1 VSEKPARRRRA
12 VAWSIIFGYSAL
24 ALALARNI
32 VLVPVY
38 LRHIALGEYGAW
50 LATGGALVQL
60 VVTDFGLAGVVT
72 QRVAHRYGA
81 GKSSQ
86 LGPLI
91 GAGLL
96 NGALL
101 ATVLTALCLVFAL
114 FLPATQGLTA
124 AQAHRVLQCFLLA
137 VSANGLAVMAG
148 TAAGIVRSLQ
158 RAIAV
163 GTITLVADLASV
175 FATVAALLAGF
186 GLYSLAIG
194 MLVRSVIAAIGSL
207 GLLATLALREPQL
220 RWSINWEESQ
230 ALWRDSARFF
240 LTSIAMKLQ
249 SNANTLFVGMLAGPQ
264 LAAVYGLT
272 VRAHETVLMLIAQI
286 NTALGPSLA
295 HLVGEERHA
304 SFRALILRLVPVMA
318 VIAAVGMT
326 LTVILNETFV
336 RLWVGAGAFGGQLT
350 SIVMG
355 FAMWVASV
363 AYVAYEALLARGE
376 FGRIA
381 RTFVA
386 ASILHVLLLLVLVRL
401 GIWGAPVAVLLTTL
415 CWGAVLGRHVIR
427 DAALSPAEILSIG
440 GEVALIAV
448 IAVAVG
454 AGFTFG
460 YPKSG
465 SWPSLVTEAAVCALV
480 LVATLLGLLPRLRRQ
495 IREEF
500 SLTLRAMRAAQA

>member
-1 VSEKPARRRRA
+1 M
-12 VAWSIIFGYSAL
+12 IFGYSAL

-91 GAGLL
+91 GAGLV

-101 ATVLTALCLVFAL
+101 ATLLTALCLVFAI

-137 VSANGLAVMAG
+137 VAANGLAVIAG

-175 FATVAALLAGF
+175 FVTVVALLADF

-194 MLVRSVIAAIGSL
+194 MLVRSVLATIGSL
-207 GLLATLALREPQL
+207 ALLGMLAMREQQL
-220 RWSINWEESQ
+220 RWSIGWEESR
-230 ALWRDSARFF
+230 ALWRDSAQFF

-249 SNANTLFVGMLAGPQ
+249 SNANTLFVGILAGPQ
-264 LAAVYGLT
+264 SAAIYGLT

-295 HLVGEERHA
+295 HLVGEEKHA
-304 SFRALILRLVPVMA
+304 RFRALILRLVPVMA
-318 VIAAVGMT
+318 VIAALGMT
-326 LTVILNETFV
+326 LTVTLNETFV
-336 RLWVGAGAFGGQLT
+336 RLWVGPAHFGGQLT

-376 FGRIA
+376 FARIA
-381 RTFVA
+381 RTFIA
-386 ASILHVLLLLVLVRL
+386 ASALHVLLLLILVRL
-401 GIWGAPVAVLLTTL
+401 GVWGAPVAVLLTTV
-415 CWGAVLGRHVIR
+415 CWGTVLGRQVIR
-427 DAALSPAEILSIG
+427 DAALSAREVLGIG
-440 GEVALIAV
+440 GEVALIAA

-454 AGFTFG
+454 AGFAFA

-465 SWPSLVTEAAVCALV
+465 GWLGLVTEAMICGLALV
-480 LVATLLGLLPRLRRQ
+480 GALLVLLPRLRRQ